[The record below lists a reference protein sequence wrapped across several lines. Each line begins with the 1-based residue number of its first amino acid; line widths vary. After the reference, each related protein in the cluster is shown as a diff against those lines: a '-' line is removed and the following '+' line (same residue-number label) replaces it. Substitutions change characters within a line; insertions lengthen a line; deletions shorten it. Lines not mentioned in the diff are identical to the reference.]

1 MPLQG
6 NGGSGEIL
14 ALSHLFGPLI
24 EATDLGE
31 KEGLA
36 LINGSPCAAAL
47 VADAALAAERR
58 LRLAYDVF
66 ATSVEAFQS
75 PLDAYDE
82 ELEALWGD
90 EHEARGAATAPGTAG

>member
-1 MPLQG
+1 MQG

-47 VADAALAAERR
+47 VADAAVAAERR
-58 LRLAYDVF
+58 LQLAYDVF

-90 EHEARGAATAPGTAG
+90 DARGAGAAAAPGTAG